1 MFFGNWGITGGKML
15 VFNGLSM
22 KMRIVNFEK
31 KNSNCKVCGKD
42 KEIVDIKNHEEEY
55 KSPANK
61 CQ

>member
-1 MFFGNWGITGGKML
+1 ML

-22 KMRIVNFEK
+22 KMHIVNFEK